1 MSFEKTARGLCGL
14 FGPVIISLEK
24 YENTVTHTET
34 VLLEGNKLAKI
45 LSIFIS
51 FYTILW
57 FSSNEW
63 HI

>member
-1 MSFEKTARGLCGL
+1 M

-24 YENTVTHTET
+24 YGNTVTHTET
-34 VLLEGNKLAKI
+34 VLLEGNKLAKTGKI

-57 FSSNEW
+57 FSSNE
-63 HI
+63 